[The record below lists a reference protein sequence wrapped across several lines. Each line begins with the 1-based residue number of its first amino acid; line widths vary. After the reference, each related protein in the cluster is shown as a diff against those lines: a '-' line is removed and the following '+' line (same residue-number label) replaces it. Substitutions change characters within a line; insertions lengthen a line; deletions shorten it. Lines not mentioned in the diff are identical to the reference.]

1 MKKILF
7 IISFIVMT
15 SGMSQQTFAA
25 VTPTPATGAS
35 EEVKEKLD
43 KQINQLKEKIASR
56 VSELNLVEKRGVV
69 GTVEEVKGNQVTIT
83 DTKGDTRFIDVD
95 ELTKFSALGN
105 KNFGLSDLTKGTKV
119 SVLGNYNKQSKRTL
133 GRFINTYTSPQYYLG
148 SITAI
153 DPKNYQIT
161 IQLKNQTTMLV
172 DINVATTKITSY
184 ANAELVRYTFPKLT
198 VGDKVFV
205 VGNPDKTDP
214 KMLVA
219 TRIIDFL
226 ELPKDTTVTSVTP
239 TTVQTMIS
247 PTVLPTAA
255 GNRRIN
261 PVR

>member
-1 MKKILF
+1 MTQQ
-7 IISFIVMT
+7 SF
-15 SGMSQQTFAA
+15 A
-25 VTPTPATGAS
+25 VVSPTPATGAS

-56 VSELNLVEKRGVV
+56 VSELNLVEKRGVI

-83 DTKGDTRFIDVD
+83 DAKGDTRFIDVD
-95 ELTKFSALGN
+95 ELTKFSSLGN
-105 KNFGLSDLTKGTKV
+105 KTFGLSDLTKGTKV
-119 SVLGNYNKQSKRTL
+119 SILGNYNKQSKRML
-133 GRFINTYTSPQYYLG
+133 ARFINTYTSPQYYFG

-161 IQLKNQTTMLV
+161 IQMQDKTTMLV
-172 DINVATTKITSY
+172 DINTVTTKITSY
-184 ANAELVRYTFPKLT
+184 TAADLTRYTFAKLAI
-198 VGDKVFV
+198 GDKILV

-226 ELPKDTTVTSVTP
+226 ELPKDKAVTNVTP
-239 TTVQTMIS
+239 TTPQTMIS

-255 GNRRIN
+255 GNRKIN